1 MSYKEDALDF
11 LGITAW
17 HKAGYTG
24 KGIKI
29 LSDEK
34 VCEKVHPDVISP
46 SGFKSKRGHGDD
58 VMSHIKLVA
67 PDATFIAYPFGGT
80 FGNGKYECD
89 SAEYIKENKVHI
101 FTTSE
106 TGSYPSKSKQQAIQD
121 CMDAGCIFFA
131 SAGNDNQK
139 GLKEEVKYDGYWAI
153 GGVRPN
159 FSGEYNGEEPIYDWN
174 NMQKVS
180 YSSVGPELDFVTLAE
195 IIGPAGTSFCAPVF
209 AGMCGLVQ
217 RFFEEK
223 IGRRLKRAELEM
235 FIKDNL
241 IDVDEKDFDIN
252 TGHGLFVLPEPETIK
267 ISDYAKDIN
276 VPSEGIYYGGF
287 PEVRSDV
294 VMRAELKIDNNNIV
308 IDGKCHTYDVAPFI
322 KDNRTFVPIQFFRDM
337 GYNVEW
343 IEKTRQVI
351 ITR

>member
-34 VCEKVHPDVISP
+34 VCKKKHPDVISP
-46 SGFKSKRGHGDD
+46 SGFSSKSGHGDD

-67 PDATFIAYPFGGT
+67 PDAEFIAYPFGGT

-89 SAEYIKENKVHI
+89 SAEYIKENKVHV

-106 TGSYPSKSKQQAIQD
+106 VGSYPSKSKQQAMQD
-121 CMDAGCIFFA
+121 CIDAGCIFFA

-153 GGVRPN
+153 GGVKPK
-159 FSGEYNGEEPIYDWN
+159 FTGEYKWNDPIYDWN
-174 NMQKVS
+174 DLYKVD
-180 YSSVGPELDFVTLAE
+180 YSSVGEELDYVTIAE
-195 IIGPAGTSFCAPVF
+195 ILGVAGTSFCSPVF
-209 AGMCGLVQ
+209 AGMVGLVQ
-217 RFFEEK
+217 QFFEEK

-252 TGHGLFVLPEPETIK
+252 TGHGLFILPDP
-267 ISDYAKDIN
+267 SSVDIYKY
-276 VPSEGIYYGGF
+276 VTSEGTDYSGF
-287 PEVRSDV
+287 PQVGDED
-294 VMRAELKIDNNNIV
+294 MKAILTIDNHVIC
-308 IDGKCHTYDVAPFI
+308 IDGEEKVYDVAPFI
-322 KDNRTFVPIQFFRDM
+322 KDDRTFVPVQFLKDM
-337 GYNVEW
+337 GFNVEW
-343 IEKTRQVI
+343 KEATRQVI
-351 ITR
+351 ISKLEK